1 MNGVDSVALLA
12 VTFAIALA
20 ATLPAVVPRL
30 LLPGVVL
37 EVLLGVLIGPQVLDL
52 AHEGRALHLMSEL
65 GLGLLFL
72 IAGFELN
79 PEIFKGQGLRRAC
92 GGWVLGAALALF
104 ATFLLSSF
112 HLLSG
117 ALLTAVAL
125 STTAVGTLLPLLRD
139 QGWLREPYGPAV
151 LAAGSA
157 GEALPLVVLSL
168 ILAGRHEAP
177 WQAFLLVL
185 FAFLAG
191 GLIAAAG
198 WIGKSSFGRLAER
211 TMHLSGQLPLRLV
224 ILLLIAMVL
233 LSEELNV
240 DLVLAAFVS
249 GAACRSALPRD
260 LHESLQVK
268 LDGVGYG
275 LMIPIFFVVS
285 GIRLDLATLISS
297 PSCLLTIPLLV
308 GIMFLARGVPA
319 LVVYREALDITQRK
333 ALALHCSTQ
342 LPLVVAIS
350 GIGVSRDIIPP
361 DQAAAMV
368 GAAVLSLILF
378 PILAARYRPSP
389 TEEVTVSAPNGH
401 SPP

>member
-1 MNGVDSVALLA
+1 MHGVDSVALLA

-20 ATLPAVVPRL
+20 AALPAVLPRL

-37 EVLLGVLIGPQVLDL
+37 EVLLGVIIGPQVLGL
-52 AHEGRALHLMSEL
+52 AHEGRALTLMSEL

-79 PEIFKGQGLRRAC
+79 PDIFKGRGLRRAV
-92 GGWVLGAALALF
+92 GGWVFGAGLALA
-104 ATFLLSSF
+104 ATLTLSQF

-117 ALLTAVAL
+117 AFLTAVAL

-139 QGWLREPYGPAV
+139 QGWLKEPYGPAV

-168 ILAGRHEAP
+168 ILAGSHDAP
-177 WQAFLLVL
+177 WQVFLLVL
-185 FAFLAG
+185 FAVLAG
-191 GLIAAAG
+191 GLIAIAG
-198 WIGKSSFGRLAER
+198 RISKSSFGRLAER

-224 ILLLIAMVL
+224 ILLLIGMVL

-249 GAACRSALPRD
+249 GAVCRNALPRD
-260 LHESLQVK
+260 LHEPLLTK

-285 GIRLDLATLISS
+285 GIRLDLATLLAS
-297 PSCLLTIPLLV
+297 PSSLLTIPFLL
-308 GIMFLARGVPA
+308 GIMLLARGVPA
-319 LVVYREALDITQRK
+319 LVVYRDVLDLSRRK

-350 GIGVSRDIIPP
+350 SIGVRRGIIPA

-368 GAAVLSLILF
+368 GAAVLSLVIF
-378 PILAARYRPSP
+378 PVLAARYRPSP
-389 TEEVTVSAPNGH
+389 TDQ
-401 SPP
+401 